1 MPNRGTKVKLAYSCK
16 LKFNSAICYL
26 NLGVILKK
34 PPLILTNV
42 ILFIVLTLIAVV
54 GTPLWAISYGFDWFE
69 IGVTIFLFYFTG
81 MCITAGYH
89 RLWSHK
95 TYDAHP
101 VVRTVLAIGG
111 AMTVQN
117 SILHWSSDHRIHHRH
132 VDVNDK
138 DPYSAKKG
146 FWFSH
151 MGWML
156 REYQAA
162 RYDDYSNCK
171 DLQKDKIV
179 MWQHNHYLP
188 IVLISNFGITALL
201 GWLNGDV
208 LGMLLLAGVT
218 RIVLVHHVTFFINSL
233 AHIWGSRPY
242 TDTNT
247 ARDNGVLAFFTFG
260 EGYHNYHHIF
270 EYDYRNGIK
279 WWQFDPTKW
288 LIKGLSFMGL
298 TKNLRTCPE
307 ERIEKAKLA
316 MELKYARD
324 QAVSLPNAEE
334 IITKIQA
341 EYELVQQKMSEF
353 YATKKR
359 IMALKKKNLQQSYEK
374 LELDFKY
381 KELKNALKIQ
391 QEKWQSMYTFYLQPK
406 VS

>member
-1 MPNRGTKVKLAYSCK
+1 M
-16 LKFNSAICYL
+16 
-26 NLGVILKK
+26 
-34 PPLILTNV
+34 

-95 TYDAHP
+95 TYDANP
-101 VVRTVLAIGG
+101 IVRVILAIGG

-179 MWQHNHYLP
+179 MWQHNHYVP
-188 IVLISNFGITALL
+188 IVLASNFGLTAFL
-201 GWLNGDV
+201 GWLNGDI
-208 LGMLLLAGVT
+208 LGMMLLAGVT

-242 TDTNT
+242 TDANT
-247 ARDNGVLAFFTFG
+247 ARDNGILAFFTFG

-288 LIKGLSFMGL
+288 LIKGLSFVGL

-316 MELKYARD
+316 MQLKYAQDR
-324 QAVSLPNAEE
+324 AISLPNADE
-334 IITKIQA
+334 IKAKIQA

-359 IMALKKKNLQQSYEK
+359 IMALRKKNLQLSYEK

-391 QEKWQSMYTFYLQPK
+391 QEKWQSMYNFYLEPQTT
-406 VS
+406 